1 MIELRDL
8 KVRGLAPLTL
18 TVPAGERRVLG
29 VKSPSARERLLDAV
43 AGAGPWLSGGVR
55 ICGVDMA
62 QRPLVARGHL
72 GYCPGRPCLDPAMTV
87 RETLAFWWRA
97 REMEK
102 GLAARMDKVLEL
114 CGLTGRK
121 AVRVGRLE
129 AADQARLCLARA
141 LLHDPEALVMD
152 GFSPLK
158 GLGGGV
164 LEKINRGRALLIAA
178 ADQGEPVEEES

>member
-1 MIELRDL
+1 M
-8 KVRGLAPLTL
+8 
-18 TVPAGERRVLG
+18 LG

-43 AGAGPWLSGGVR
+43 AVAGPWLSGGVR

-97 REMEK
+97 REM
-102 GLAARMDKVLEL
+102 DS
-114 CGLTGRK
+114 GLTGRK
-121 AVRVGRLE
+121 TVRVGRLE

-152 GFSPLK
+152 GLAPLN

-164 LEKINRGRALLIAA
+164 LEKINQGRALLIAA
-178 ADQGEPVEEES
+178 ADQGEPVEEEP